1 MYSTAFGE
9 AYVMDSKTFNRK
21 HAPHVVSIKTLK
33 ARLPK
38 FVYFLSI
45 SLDNRGL
52 TDLTLVNY
60 HVLEM

>member
-1 MYSTAFGE
+1 
-9 AYVMDSKTFNRK
+9 MDSKTFNRK
-21 HAPHVVSIKTLK
+21 HAPHVVSIQTFK
-33 ARLPK
+33 ARLHK

-60 HVLEM
+60 HVLEMSSL